1 MKYVTFAEHQ
11 AAKNEIIGGVE
22 YREESTFPNQWG
34 MMSKQYSTEE
44 NGTFYEITDPKTG
57 ITEFWSDKHP
67 TSRYY
72 DGRTREEIIEQYK
85 AKLAAAAKEKE
96 TLEKRIKA
104 LRKPTGTN
112 MSQERYTELEKHA
125 VELVGHCDVSTVLTD
140 AEAVLLINKEFGFE
154 AGRIEI
160 LHEAEIDVSEE
171 GSRYVKTA
179 KVPRKPVYA
188 ATDWNYIRFNVRT
201 APATWYYEMI
211 NADLYTVVI

>member
-1 MKYVTFAEHQ
+1 MKTVSFKEYED
-11 AAKNEIIGGVE
+11 AKGEIIFGVE
-22 YREESTFPNQWG
+22 YKEDSIFPNQYG
-34 MMSKQYSTEE
+34 NMSKTYSTIE
-44 NGTFYEITDPKTG
+44 NGNFYEVTDPNTG

-96 TLEKRIKA
+96 ALEKRIKA

-112 MSQERYTELEKHA
+112 MSQERYAKLEKHA
-125 VELVGHCDVSTVLTD
+125 VELVGHCDISTVLTD

-188 ATDWNYIRFNVRT
+188 ASDWNYIRFNVRT

-211 NADLYTVVI
+211 NADLYTVMI